1 MANTLRLISGT
12 LTLDIELNDG
22 PTAQA
27 VWDALP
33 IESRASTWGDEIYF
47 SIPVKLEQEANA
59 RAEAAVGDVAYWAP
73 GSAFCV
79 FFGRTPASSDDTPV
93 AASPVNHMGAVRG
106 DATVL
111 RAVRDGD
118 PVRLERL

>member
-33 IESRASTWGDEIYF
+33 IESRASTWGEEIYF
-47 SIPVKLEQEANA
+47 SIPVKLEQEATA

-79 FFGRTPASSDDTPV
+79 FFGRTPASSGDTPV
-93 AASPVNHMGAVRG
+93 AASPVNHMGTVRG